1 MILAFEFNY
10 LSRNG
15 VLENLL
21 KEICLDFS
29 ISHAITRDALL
40 VTLFVEDSEERL
52 GCFADTLS
60 QLLPLS
66 LFFKSSSVYVA
77 ETMPQGLELNT
88 NDSLPLSFTPKML
101 ASIETPDDASYLL
114 PFKEFK
120 LGHDVL
126 VLEKNGSSFVEAK
139 DSHGLDILYSQM
151 CEAIIQGHNITMTTR
166 DGDYVFG
173 KIENITSLQTMN
185 DIDVLA
191 TDLSVVERMVV
202 IKENEIKALAS
213 LERPSIRFK
222 VNALFAAKNI
232 LPSQRVT
239 LRLADELIVYH
250 LCKRLFAQGI
260 HFLFKAPQTLVSSEY
275 QVTFKGA
282 LSAMEPLEVTVLDN
296 GEMLITKGASYA
308 SLSLRQSLK
317 KFEAPAFA
325 AFASIMQEHELFK
338 NSASCFYLSR
348 KHDDKFLSYSQENGM
363 LTLSSVVLP
372 ESFESLFDAIAQSS
386 KSSARLVENY
396 KEAFPEIYASANA
409 TVIPA
414 DMPKSIYSLWKMA
427 AIVLGISNDF
437 ENAAECLIEN
447 AEDFGG
453 QKGPRIDY
461 YLQKEDALVSD
472 FNYVK
477 LIKSGMSFKLAGTD
491 DPTLSF
497 GYMQSLVFF
506 LSDLSDYH
514 KENLA
519 MEKVA
524 LAGSLFKYRRLTEMV
539 YKNLK
544 PNHALCLNRE
554 LPIDEDA

>member
-29 ISHAITRDALL
+29 ISHAITRDGLL

-52 GCFADTLS
+52 GSFADTLS

-77 ETMPQGLELNT
+77 DAMPQGIEQSFDT
-88 NDSLPLSFTPKML
+88 GLPLSFTPKLL
-101 ASIETPDDASYLL
+101 ASIEEPENASYLL

-120 LGHDVL
+120 LGEDIL
-126 VLEKNGSSFVEAK
+126 LLEKNGTTLVEAK
-139 DSHGLDILYSQM
+139 DSKGLDTLYSQM
-151 CEAIIQGHNITMTTR
+151 CEAIMQGHNITMSTR
-166 DGDYVFG
+166 HGDYVFG
-173 KIENITSLQTMN
+173 KIENITSLPTMD

-213 LERPSIRFK
+213 LERPSIRLK

-232 LPSQRVT
+232 LSSQRVT

-250 LCKRLFAQGI
+250 VCKRLFAQEV
-260 HFLFKAPQTLVSSEY
+260 HFLFKAPQTHVSSEY
-275 QVTFKGA
+275 KVTFKGVLA
-282 LSAMEPLEVTVLDN
+282 SMEPLEVTVLDN
-296 GEMLITKGASYA
+296 GEMLIVQGASYA
-308 SLSLRQSLK
+308 SFALKQSLK
-317 KFEAPAFA
+317 KFEAPAFG

-338 NSASCFYLSR
+338 SSASCFYLSR
-348 KHDDKFLSYSQENGM
+348 KHDDKLLSYSQENGM
-363 LTLSSVVLP
+363 LTLSSVILP
-372 ESFESLFDAIAQSS
+372 ESFENLFEAIAQSS
-386 KSSARLVENY
+386 KSSERLVENY
-396 KEAFPEIYASANA
+396 KEAFPEIYARAIA

-414 DMPKSIYSLWKMA
+414 DMPKSIYSLWKIA

-437 ENAAECLIEN
+437 ESAAECLIEN

-506 LSDLSDYH
+506 LSDISDYY

-519 MEKVA
+519 IEKVA
-524 LAGSLFKYRRLTEMV
+524 LAGSLFKYRRFTEMV

-544 PNHALCLNRE
+544 PNHTLCFNRE
-554 LPIDEDA
+554 LPIDDEA